1 MTDPNETADLV
12 AGITRAYREH
22 AAAAEPQDDEADEAE
37 AAEVLEDDPD
47 CE

>member
-1 MTDPNETADLV
+1 MSDPNETADLV

-22 AAAAEPQDDEADEAE
+22 AAAAGLQDGEADEAD
-37 AAEVLEDDPD
+37 VLEDDPD

>member
-22 AAAAEPQDDEADEAE
+22 AAAAAAEPHDDKADEAE
-37 AAEVLEDDPD
+37 VLEGDPD